1 MKNETATI
9 DKLVNMNSGLVVTAM
24 DNQRRTVLLRQAV
37 GYLIDA
43 AEPTDT
49 GEYIVP
55 GESID
60 DLRGLLSGTPVPA
73 RTDDDKYICNKCRS
87 EIDRN
92 EAKRVGLVFYCSGCI
107 REYFGDDDVAGVM
120 QTFTGNNGTSC

>member
-1 MKNETATI
+1 MSPERTTSIQNDDRVA
-9 DKLVNMNSGLVVTAM
+9 LVM
-24 DNQRRTVLLRQAV
+24 LRQQV

-43 AEPTDT
+43 AEPVGT

-60 DLRGLLSGTPVPA
+60 DLRDLLTGHTGAGRSHNN
-73 RTDDDKYICNKCRS
+73 KYICNKCRS
-87 EIDRN
+87 EIDST

-107 REYFGDDDVAGVM
+107 REHFCDDDVAGDL
-120 QTFTGNNGTSC
+120 QTLADNTGTSC